1 MSTSNKIQNRK
12 ATDPFE
18 VLIFEKGLKIKN
30 VIIDKELDLMLIIL
44 NNRFV
49 IKEMLSN
56 YPSLRKA
63 TFKNLNK
70 WRLISGGIGVSWKE
84 INEDLSLKGF
94 LKNGA
99 IQETIRLLEGK
110 GALQKIIA

>member
-1 MSTSNKIQNRK
+1 MSTSNKIQNKR

-18 VLIFEKGLKIKN
+18 ILIFEKGLKIKN
-30 VIIDKELDLMLIIL
+30 VIIDKELDLMLIVL
-44 NNRFV
+44 NNGFV
-49 IKEMLSN
+49 IKELLSD

-63 TFKNLNK
+63 TVKNLNK
-70 WRLISGGIGVSWKE
+70 WRLISDGIGVSWKE

-99 IQETIRLLEGK
+99 IQETIRLLKGK

>member
-18 VLIFEKGLKIKN
+18 ILIFEKGLKIKN
-30 VIIDKELDLMLIIL
+30 VVIDTELDLMLILL
-44 NNRFV
+44 NNGFV
-49 IKEMLSN
+49 IKEMLSD
-56 YPSLRKA
+56 YPTLKKA
-63 TFKNLNK
+63 SVKNLNK
-70 WRLISGGIGVSWKE
+70 WKLISGGIGVSWKE

-99 IQETIRLLEGK
+99 IHEMLRLLEGK
-110 GALQKIIA
+110 GALKKVIA